1 LRFQYCPHVIAAN
14 GKDLIMFQIKIAA
27 ILMTP
32 LIFLCAIATAQEQQ
46 SDGLAKNSTSSDIKS
61 QKKIPPPLTA
71 HPNEDFY
78 GPYVPYI
85 APSQKTGT
93 PQGKAAATV
102 PTGCITQ
109 NEQTPS
115 PLTFQTQPNDV
126 YGPYVPYT
134 GPLLKMASV
143 KCEVAAAP
151 AIGTSDS
158 HPTLSSPL
166 HPNASTTQKQQ
177 PDGIATMSSPVN
189 LLQPAGAAV
198 AFEASPAPSTGD
210 PGGGYV
216 RWVPPPPILDE
227 RREVRPFRSVAIGF
241 KADTLGAGIELATPI
256 SQTFNLR
263 SSINFLSFDDPFS
276 IDGVNYT
283 ARLHLKSSETILD
296 WFPGNRRF
304 HISPGILYGKNSMSA
319 PASVGP
325 GQTFVLGTQQFINS
339 VDDPVSGSSSV
350 VFPRKFAPM
359 LLLGLGN
366 IIPRTGRHLSIPFE
380 FGVAYTGAPKIQVAL
395 DGTACTTKG
404 CVDFGSNAEA
414 QADLKQEVNNLNED
428 LKRYPVYPILSLG
441 VAYHF

>member
-1 LRFQYCPHVIAAN
+1 
-14 GKDLIMFQIKIAA
+14 MFQIKLAVV
-27 ILMTP
+27 LMTQ
-32 LIFLCAIATAQEQQ
+32 LTFLGAISLAQEQQ
-46 SDGLAKNSTSSDIKS
+46 SDSVAKNTAPSHLKS
-61 QKKIPPPLTA
+61 PKKVPPPQN
-71 HPNEDFY
+71 PQPQEDVY
-78 GPYVPYI
+78 GPYIPYV
-85 APSQKTGT
+85 APNQKTAL
-93 PQGKAAATV
+93 PQDTAAGTV
-102 PTGCITQ
+102 PTGCTP
-109 NEQTPS
+109 NERTPY
-115 PLTFQTQPNDV
+115 PLTFQAPANEV
-126 YGPYVPYT
+126 YGSYVPYT
-134 GPLLKMASV
+134 GPLLKLAV
-143 KCEVAAAP
+143 KCEVPAAP
-151 AIGTSDS
+151 STATPDTQPAI
-158 HPTLSSPL
+158 SSPL
-166 HPNASTTQKQQ
+166 HPNASTAQKQQ
-177 PDGIATMSSPVN
+177 PDSIAASTMSSPLN
-189 LLQPAGAAV
+189 LAQPIGNDLALASGAASST
-198 AFEASPAPSTGD
+198 ADPAEAS
-210 PGGGYV
+210 GYV
-216 RWVPPPPILDE
+216 RWVPPPSILNE
-227 RREVRPFRSVAIGF
+227 PRGVRPFHSVAIGF

-263 SSINFLSFDDPFS
+263 SSINFFSFDDPFS
-276 IDGVNYT
+276 IDGINYT

-325 GQTFVLGTQQFINS
+325 GQTFVLGTQQFTNS

-380 FGVAYTGAPKIQVAL
+380 FGVAYTGAAKIQVAL

-428 LKRYPVYPILSLG
+428 LKRFPVYPILSLG